1 MSVVNS
7 SVPQS
12 TLKTA
17 KLGLIVLIGVAIAGL
32 AALDWSL
39 AQTEQTEMQKSA
51 QRAYRKGAD
60 LLHEGRMTEALDS
73 LRTAHALERSNEQY
87 ELGLTEALIV
97 AGKISEAEPLMN
109 EVLEREPND
118 GHANLIA
125 ARLMVKKGQFRDAEA
140 YYHRAIYGEWPDNA
154 HEHRIAA
161 RLELIQIV
169 QTHGSQGDLLAELL
183 PLEEEAAKNE
193 QLQLKVAHLLL
204 FAGSPSRSAD
214 LYSTI
219 LQRDPQSMAAC
230 LGLAEADL
238 QRGEYRRAHANFLR
252 AYHHDENDS
261 WIRSRMELS
270 NELAELDPT
279 FRQLS
284 SLDKYRRSLR
294 ILQLARNN
302 LQECLS
308 REPNAN
314 SGDAQQLLS
323 SASKAVSAKIPKHIT
338 NEMAERELGLA
349 ENIWQARLKTCGK
362 ITTSHEEPL
371 RLIMEKLAQ

>member
-7 SVPQS
+7 SVPQR
-12 TLKTA
+12 TFNTA
-17 KLGLIVLIGVAIAGL
+17 KLGSIVLVALVIAGL

-39 AQTEQTEMQKSA
+39 AQTEQVEIQKSA
-51 QRAYRKGAD
+51 QRAYRKGRD
-60 LLHEGRMTEALDS
+60 LFQKGRTTEALEF
-73 LRTAHALERSNEQY
+73 LRTAHALERHDEQY
-87 ELGLTEALIV
+87 ELGLIEALT
-97 AGKISEAEPLMN
+97 ATGKISEAEPLMN
-109 EVLEREPND
+109 EVLEHKPND
-118 GHANLIA
+118 GQANLIA
-125 ARLMVKKGQFRDAEA
+125 ARLMTKKGEFREAEP

-204 FAGSPSRSAD
+204 VAGSPSRSAE

-219 LQRDPQSMAAC
+219 LQREPQSMAAC

-270 NELAELDPT
+270 NELSELDPT
-279 FRQLS
+279 VRQLS

-323 SASKAVSAKIPKHIT
+323 SASKAVSAKFPKHVT

-349 ENIWQARLKTCGK
+349 ENLWQARLKTCGK

>member
-97 AGKISEAEPLMN
+97 AGKISEAEPLMS

-204 FAGSPSRSAD
+204 VAGSPSRSAD